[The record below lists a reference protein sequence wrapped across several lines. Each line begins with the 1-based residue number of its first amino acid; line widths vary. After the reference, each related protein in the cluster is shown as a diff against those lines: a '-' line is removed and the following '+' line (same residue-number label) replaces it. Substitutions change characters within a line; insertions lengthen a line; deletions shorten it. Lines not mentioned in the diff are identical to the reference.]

1 MQSAVRG
8 TGSPVH
14 NLQLI
19 EPLLC
24 LFGIICVLFL
34 QCLVA
39 KAQEHWRQGGLYVLW
54 LLSDVRW
61 LATGMCFFSEHHSS
75 FCSSWGKKS
84 LSHTSLRRWL
94 PFTHSGN
101 TRTMHSQ
108 WILSLLPWNQ
118 KKKSWLFSRKRFQ
131 CHWLNQREH
140 WLGQRDC
147 LLMSPLRLGVSTSDS
162 LSYSLIP

>member
-39 KAQEHWRQGGLYVLW
+39 KAQEHWRQGSLYVHW

-84 LSHTSLRRWL
+84 LSHTSLRWWL
-94 PFTHSGN
+94 PFTHSEIREQCTVSEFSPYYHGTRRKSRGFFPGNVFSAIGLIKGN
-101 TRTMHSQ
+101 TGSVRG
-108 WILSLLPWNQ
+108 N
-118 KKKSWLFSRKRFQ
+118 
-131 CHWLNQREH
+131 
-140 WLGQRDC
+140 
-147 LLMSPLRLGVSTSDS
+147 V
-162 LSYSLIP
+162 Y